1 MPVARTCLKCNRKFL
16 AKKDEQYCKQCA
28 MDELMAIL
36 NKDKAPTP
44 AKDEPPKEEV
54 KEKVMTKCKNCGK
67 MFEQIGKGRAAVN
80 CPKCRAELNKP
91 KKKVSPKNKQ
101 SKKIDEG
108 APVISKTETTE
119 SYITADSVKD
129 LYVCTNADDV
139 KGSCVTPDKG
149 KSNPISNVINHPS
162 YYNRGKIEV
171 IDFIEDQGLSFH
183 LGNVI
188 KYVARAGSK
197 GNKLEDLKKARWYL
211 DRYIN
216 EVMK

>member
-1 MPVARTCLKCNRKFL
+1 MPLARKCIRCGRTFL

-28 MDELMAIL
+28 TDELMAIL

-44 AKDEPPKEEV
+44 AKEDPPKEEV
-54 KEKVMTKCKNCGK
+54 KEKVMTKCTNCGK
-67 MFEQIGKGRAAVN
+67 MFEQTGKGRPAVN
-80 CPKCRAELNKP
+80 CPTCRDLLNKP
-91 KKKVSPKNKQ
+91 KKKAPPKDNK
-101 SKKIDEG
+101 SKKVAKV

-129 LYVCTNADDV
+129 LYDV
-139 KGSCVTPDKG
+139 TTDK
-149 KSNPISNVINHPS
+149 KPNLISNVIDHPS
-162 YYNRGKIEV
+162 HYNRGKIEV

-188 KYVARAGSK
+188 KYIACAGSK
-197 GNKLEDLKKARWYL
+197 GDKLEDLKKARWYL

>member
-16 AKKDEQYCKQCA
+16 AKKDEQYCSQCA
-28 MDELMAIL
+28 KDELMAIL

-67 MFEQIGKGRAAVN
+67 MFEQTGKGRPAVN
-80 CPKCRAELNKP
+80 CPTCRDLLNKP
-91 KKKVSPKNKQ
+91 KKKVSPKDKE
-101 SKKIDEG
+101 SKKVDEV

-129 LYVCTNADDV
+129 LYDVTTDIKPNKTSNAID
-139 KGSCVTPDKG
+139 
-149 KSNPISNVINHPS
+149 HPS
-162 YYNRGKIEV
+162 HYNRGKIEV

-188 KYVARAGSK
+188 KYIARAGSK
-197 GNKLEDLKKARWYL
+197 GDKLEDLKKARWYL

>member
-16 AKKDEQYCKQCA
+16 AKKNEQYCKQCA
-28 MDELMAIL
+28 KEELMAIL
-36 NKDKAPTP
+36 NKNK
-44 AKDEPPKEEV
+44 PKEEP
-54 KEKVMTKCKNCGK
+54 KENPKEEPEVLTKCKRCGT
-67 MFEQIGKGRAAVN
+67 MFEQTRKGRPAVN
-80 CPKCRAELNKP
+80 CPTCRAELNKP
-91 KKKVSPKNKQ
+91 KQKVSPKDNQ
-101 SKKIDEG
+101 SKKVNEV

-129 LYVCTNADDV
+129 LYDV
-139 KGSCVTPDKG
+139 TTDK
-149 KSNPISNVINHPS
+149 KPNRITNVIDHPS
-162 YYNRGKIEV
+162 HYNRGKIEV

-188 KYVARAGSK
+188 KYIARAGSK
-197 GNKLEDLKKARWYL
+197 GDKLEDLKKARWYL

>member
-1 MPVARTCLKCNRKFL
+1 MPVARTCIRCNRKFL

-28 MDELMAIL
+28 TDELMAIL
-36 NKDKAPTP
+36 NKDKPPTP
-44 AKDEPPKEEV
+44 AKDELPKEEG
-54 KEKVMTKCKNCGK
+54 KEKVMAKCKNCGR
-67 MFEQIGKGRAAVN
+67 MFEQTGKGRPAVN
-80 CPKCRAELNKP
+80 CPTCRVELNKP
-91 KKKVSPKNKQ
+91 KNKKKSPKDNQ
-101 SKKIDEG
+101 SEKVNEV

-119 SYITADSVKD
+119 SYINAKSVED
-129 LYVCTNADDV
+129 LYDVATDKKPNCITNAID
-139 KGSCVTPDKG
+139 
-149 KSNPISNVINHPS
+149 HPS
-162 YYNRGKIEV
+162 HYNRGKIEV
-171 IDFIEDQGLSFH
+171 IDFIEGQGLSFH

>member
-28 MDELMAIL
+28 ADELMAIL
-36 NKDKAPTP
+36 NKNK
-44 AKDEPPKEEV
+44 PKEEP
-54 KEKVMTKCKNCGK
+54 KEKPKEEPEILTKCKRCGT
-67 MFEQIGKGRAAVN
+67 MFEQTGKGRPAVN
-80 CPKCRAELNKP
+80 CPTCRAELNKP
-91 KKKVSPKNKQ
+91 KKKVSPKKVT
-101 SKKIDEG
+101 KV

-129 LYVCTNADDV
+129 LYDVTTDKKPNHITNAID
-139 KGSCVTPDKG
+139 
-149 KSNPISNVINHPS
+149 HPS
-162 YYNRGKIEV
+162 HYNRGKIEV

-188 KYVARAGSK
+188 KYIARAGSK
-197 GNKLEDLKKARWYL
+197 GDKLEDLKKARWYL

>member
-1 MPVARTCLKCNRKFL
+1 MPVARTCIRCNRTFL

-28 MDELMAIL
+28 TDELMAIL
-36 NKDKAPTP
+36 NKDKPPTP

-54 KEKVMTKCKNCGK
+54 KGEVMAKCKNCGK
-67 MFEQIGKGRAAVN
+67 MFEQTGKGRPAVN
-80 CPKCRAELNKP
+80 CPTCREELNKP
-91 KKKVSPKNKQ
+91 KKKKASPKDSEAKKVNNK
-101 SKKIDEG
+101 

-129 LYVCTNADDV
+129 LYDVTTDKKPNRITNAID
-139 KGSCVTPDKG
+139 
-149 KSNPISNVINHPS
+149 HPS
-162 YYNRGKIEV
+162 HYNRGKIEV

-188 KYVARAGSK
+188 KYVTRAGSK
-197 GNKLEDLKKARWYL
+197 GDKLEDLKKARWYL